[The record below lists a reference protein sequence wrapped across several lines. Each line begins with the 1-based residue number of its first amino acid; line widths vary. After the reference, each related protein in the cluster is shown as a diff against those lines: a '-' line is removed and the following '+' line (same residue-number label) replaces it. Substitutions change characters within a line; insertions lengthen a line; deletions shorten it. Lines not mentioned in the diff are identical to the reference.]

1 MRPRRPPCNSQDSLI
16 SESHD
21 HEPARDEHA
30 RAAAGAAARTV
41 IDPHRGTTWRV
52 READARGVPG
62 ARRVTCLVFDS
73 PSVVRRL
80 WDYPAAWRTASD
92 AELLALLE

>member
-1 MRPRRPPCNSQDSLI
+1 MQLQDYLTSD
-16 SESHD
+16 SHD
-21 HEPARDEHA
+21 HEPARDEGS
-30 RAAAGAAARTV
+30 RVAAGAAARTV
-41 IDPHRGTTWRV
+41 IDPGRGTTWRV

-62 ARRVTCLVFDS
+62 ARRGTCLVFDS

-80 WDYPAAWRTASD
+80 WDYPPAWRTASD